1 MSKITLSRKH
11 APAFSLIALLVSSAA
26 YAENTT
32 EKTDV
37 LLIGGG
43 IMSASLGTV
52 LQEIQPDWKQL
63 MVEKLD
69 GVALE
74 SSNGW
79 NNAGTGHSANM
90 EL

>member
-1 MSKITLSRKH
+1 MPQHKKFVPALS
-11 APAFSLIALLVSSAA
+11 LLAVLVASNA
-26 YAENTT
+26 YAETTT

-52 LQEIQPDWKQL
+52 LQEIQPDWKQI

-79 NNAGTGHSANM
+79 NNAGTGHS
-90 EL
+90 